1 MSLKNEKTLSS
12 IYEKPQIKGHFTSI
26 DGVSE
31 ENYREEVIVINS
43 L

>member
-1 MSLKNEKTLSS
+1 MNLKNEKTLSS
-12 IYEKPQIKGHFTSI
+12 IYEKPQINSHFTSI

-31 ENYREEVIVINS
+31 EDYREEVTVINS